1 MVLPFLSSFSFLP
14 ESLLRSSFPR
24 ASHCIVICHVLQ
36 YKSSRRAGR
45 VSRSLFQCLD
55 VRVLVDLGGAQWVSS
70 VDCGGWRS
78 TDIGLMG
85 KLSLVLTRVDGGRG
99 QNPRAHADG
108 DLVDDAGGVGGV
120 LHGVPCRPLGGHQ
133 VRDGARGA
141 QGGWGGVCVEVGLGG
156 QVSSGS
162 RGQVRMNCTVAG
174 TIVRE
179 RVRGLS
185 YRWSDVGLLSPVTP
199 CAISRDVLLGLD
211 KDSNSDNWLQDKRW
225 LFTSSVMPGGHPMKR
240 GWLQKSPWLFS
251 WHPQHHHNLSLGTGN
266 GKGSLPSLA
275 RPCSLTCSPQWPLN
289 WEQNS
294 PLWVTTCWYSSY
306 GDPASDAWVLRT
318 LPQL

>member
-1 MVLPFLSSFSFLP
+1 
-14 ESLLRSSFPR
+14 
-24 ASHCIVICHVLQ
+24 
-36 YKSSRRAGR
+36 
-45 VSRSLFQCLD
+45 
-55 VRVLVDLGGAQWVSS
+55 
-70 VDCGGWRS
+70 
-78 TDIGLMG
+78 MG

-162 RGQVRMNCTVAG
+162 RSQVRMNCTVAG

-211 KDSNSDNWLQDKRW
+211 KDSNSDNWLQGKRW
-225 LFTSSVMPGGHPMKR
+225 LFTFSVMPGGHPMKW

-251 WHPQHHHNLSLGTGN
+251 WHPQHHHNLSFGTGN

-289 WEQNS
+289 
-294 PLWVTTCWYSSY
+294 
-306 GDPASDAWVLRT
+306 
-318 LPQL
+318 